1 MLSELEI
8 PPHKPQFGDARTS
21 VFDVIVT
28 SASDLPFELPVSQF
42 LEETCA
48 GMRGGQAGDGEL
60 KTGSL
65 KDLKGGIQAAE
76 GESRHKWRS
85 LRTAFELEA
94 VRVICTSLFWL
105 AVGSI
110 FGTVAEE
117 ANAELRAQLAHSW
130 FSLTLE
136 LRGPD
141 RGPRTRSSAWAL
153 DMIPVALVQAL
164 FRLLVDAFP
173 PEHERIVRTSD
184 SVLDRLTQV
193 VYQEV
198 LGFCP
203 SQESLHVLRMR
214 LFCENVIRNPA
225 ANQEESMRSELRREK
240 QSRRNRLAQSLPLS
254 FGDLECTPLEDT
266 QLEHVLEQRERD
278 RERSSGDRRASGQ
291 SPRREKVDSDA
302 ASPQKARLRDRSSVL
317 SPIDILLSGFLPL
330 GAEAL
335 SVDRYASLSAEGEE
349 IMERQLTELY
359 PDDCDGGSTCSS
371 LDTSPLASRAGSPK
385 SAWASSMA
393 SRPNSRAG
401 PDGLSKVYTGMSRSK
416 SMRAVSSDG
425 STRQPLPARRN
436 PRRGFADAAERRRRD
451 EVLAERLERPVQEGA
466 ALRTVLVSPIIDRLA
481 PSDGD
486 RGVLKKPFFEARDI
500 QTRRPRPV
508 CLSPLPPL
516 SQSEPTLGE
525 SQNLQPTLA
534 EQASFSRRLPKGPAF
549 GAADARSDKKP
560 SRPEEGAMSSSA
572 NGRFVGSK
580 SLKREVLT
588 CEPPATL
595 KHDVVMGRLSRQ
607 AENSRQQSFDQY
619 KKDYDMTTGQRKNL
633 NDPSQLHAEERLYI
647 KRVQDMVGKP
657 SSKAPRNL
665 RQNAYSLSKGRS
677 QLVKRK
683 EKLLRGAD
691 PVTSAIF
698 ANMSDVG
705 TVSIL
710 KSLAA

>member
-1 MLSELEI
+1 
-8 PPHKPQFGDARTS
+8 
-21 VFDVIVT
+21 
-28 SASDLPFELPVSQF
+28 
-42 LEETCA
+42 
-48 GMRGGQAGDGEL
+48 
-60 KTGSL
+60 
-65 KDLKGGIQAAE
+65 
-76 GESRHKWRS
+76 
-85 LRTAFELEA
+85 
-94 VRVICTSLFWL
+94 
-105 AVGSI
+105 
-110 FGTVAEE
+110 
-117 ANAELRAQLAHSW
+117 
-130 FSLTLE
+130 
-136 LRGPD
+136 
-141 RGPRTRSSAWAL
+141 
-153 DMIPVALVQAL
+153 MIPVALVQAI

-203 SQESLHVLRMR
+203 SQESFHVLRMR

-240 QSRRNRLAQSLPLS
+240 QTRRNRLAQSLPLN
-254 FGDLECTPLEDT
+254 FGEEDGLPLEDT

-278 RERSSGDRRASGQ
+278 RERSCA
-291 SPRREKVDSDA
+291 RRERVDSDA
-302 ASPQKARLRDRSSVL
+302 ASPQKARLRDRSSDL

-349 IMERQLTELY
+349 ILERQLTELY
-359 PDDCDGGSTCSS
+359 PDDYDEGSTCSS

-385 SAWASSMA
+385 SAWASSPA
-393 SRPNSRAG
+393 SRPNSRAAL
-401 PDGLSKVYTGMSRSK
+401 DGLSKAYMGMSRSK

-436 PRRGFADAAERRRRD
+436 ARRGFADAAERRRRE
-451 EVLAERLERPVQEGA
+451 EVLTEQLERPVQEGA
-466 ALRTVLVSPIIDRLA
+466 SLRTVLVSPIIDRLA

-486 RGVLKKPFFEARDI
+486 RGVLKKPSFEAREF
-500 QTRRPRPV
+500 QTRRPRPA
-508 CLSPLPPL
+508 CLQHLPPL
-516 SQSEPTLGE
+516 SQSEPALGE
-525 SQNLQPTLA
+525 SHDL
-534 EQASFSRRLPKGPAF
+534 QASFSRRVPKGPSF

-580 SLKREVLT
+580 SLKKEVLT

-595 KHDVVMGRLSRQ
+595 KHDVVMSRLSRQ
-607 AENSRQQSFDQY
+607 AQNNRQQSFDQY
-619 KKDYDMTTGQRKNL
+619 KKDYDMTTGMRKNL

-647 KRVQDMVGKP
+647 KKVQDMVGKP
-657 SSKAPRNL
+657 SSKAPRII